1 MENGFYQEDSLAR
14 TLVLPE
20 KEQDLMEKGLVFG
33 LNIGDLLGIY
43 DQDMQLW
50 KTSVLSLFADSTEF
64 LVRLPKSG
72 IMRNGRIYE
81 QATWVRRT
89 KENEYG
95 LSLIPTP
102 EASNGSQGAIL
113 NDNTK
118 IVFLKSGK
126 PRKTSNL
133 PTPTVTLYKNNTM
146 SPAQTKRNS
155 SLINEI
161 NIRLRTPDANMAKRG
176 PKSLEGYKDCK
187 ENGTHAINLNDQTR
201 HEYGMK
207 RLNPELPEWMMGY
220 PVNWTRI
227 DCEDAEMR
235 LSLK

>member
-1 MENGFYQEDSLAR
+1 MG
-14 TLVLPE
+14 
-20 KEQDLMEKGLVFG
+20 KGLVFG
-33 LNIGDLLGIY
+33 LSIGDLLGIY
-43 DQDMQLW
+43 DQDMQSW
-50 KTSVLSLFADSTEF
+50 KTSVRSLFADSTEF

-89 KENEYG
+89 GENEYG

-102 EASNGSQGAIL
+102 TSSDADQGAIM

-118 IVFLKSGK
+118 IIFLKSGK
-126 PRKTSNL
+126 PRKISNQGVSGSVGLARYYQIML
-133 PTPTVTLYKNNTM
+133 PTPTVTIAKNNTM
-146 SPAQTKRNS
+146 SLAQEKRES
-155 SLINEI
+155 SLINEV
-161 NIRLRTPDANMAKRG
+161 NKSMLRTPDANMAKRG

-220 PVNWTRI
+220 PANWTRI
-227 DCEDAEMR
+227 DCEDVEMP
-235 LSLK
+235 SCHK